1 MSCSPCRAGGLGSI
15 IYFGSGAESW
25 GAQFGGGVR
34 LGREAS
40 LVNSMA
46 EFGFGPEGNGKPVLS
61 LKPGGD
67 SSELAF

>member
-1 MSCSPCRAGGLGSI
+1 MSCSPCRLGGLGSI
-15 IYFGSGAESW
+15 LYVGSGAEAW

-34 LGREAS
+34 LGGEAS

-46 EFGFGPEGNGKPVLS
+46 EFGFGPKGNGKPVLS

-67 SSELAF
+67 RSELAF